1 MPGLLYYPKVMP
13 PTEVTYRAAL
23 YWDFVATIVPGVYEN
38 IITEE
43 VRRLRDEGLY
53 FPVRIE
59 GPEYEA
65 VLPDRFFAELAHLI
79 DTIPLNELI
88 PEPAIASRER
98 ANRYPVQEREVY
110 RDKLSLIVM
119 RDLEDMGLAHRDP
132 GDQTVW
138 VSTAIAELLFAIAIE
153 RVTEVA
159 RTEFPSGLFTC
170 TADERSYW
178 AGHRPIP
185 VRRAESS
192 LSRLPERFSRAT
204 VPCWQVDI
212 GGLLPLP
219 APGTPIQEV
228 IEFRRRY
235 ETERIRLITAIGDL
249 QHRLGQWTE
258 DPRDVFAQ
266 VGAELI
272 AAEQDLAAAGTA
284 AKLKWVR
291 RGMYVFIAMATT
303 MSATA
308 ATTLLGGPDLF
319 LPTVT
324 SALSVAGGLAVNLA
338 TNQIA
343 TTEGAQQYSYLHLTR
358 QRFT

>member
-13 PTEVTYRAAL
+13 PTEVMYRAAL
-23 YWDFVATIVPGVYEN
+23 YWDFVATIVPGIYEN
-38 IITEE
+38 ILTEE

-59 GPEYEA
+59 GPVYDA
-65 VLPDRFFAELAHLI
+65 VLPERFFVELTHLM
-79 DTIPLNELI
+79 DTIPLDELI
-88 PEPAIASRER
+88 PEPARVSRDQT
-98 ANRYPVQEREVY
+98 NRYPLRWRAVY

-119 RDLEDMGLAHRDP
+119 HELEDMGLAHRDP
-132 GDQTVW
+132 GNQTVW

-185 VRRAESS
+185 VRR
-192 LSRLPERFSRAT
+192 LPERFSRVT

-249 QHRLGQWTE
+249 QHRLGLWTE
-258 DPRDVFAQ
+258 DPRDVLAQ

-272 AAEQDLAAAGTA
+272 AAEQDLAAAGSAT
-284 AKLKWVR
+284 KLKWVR

-308 ATTLLGGPDLF
+308 ATTLPVGPDLV
-319 LPTVT
+319 LPAVT
-324 SALSVAGGLAVNLA
+324 STLSVAGGLAVNLA